1 MLNPLKITKD
11 KQKLIF
17 TLTKTVNLE
26 YNIFDMINCGDR
38 IKTLREKNRL
48 SQSMLSKKLGITT
61 MAISSY
67 ENGRIFPSINILT
80 KIADL
85 FDVSV
90 DYLLGR
96 VEDPNP
102 YDIKAEVLP
111 SYLKLLPIYLYTG
124 KEKIDISNFPDKSS
138 LSEYGTVRRS
148 VPANYG
154 LKVLNGIYLLPFA
167 DEEIIWI
174 DSEGKEKLDTGM
186 FALTIVKNEISVRET
201 FKDINTGM
209 ITLVSFTRGEEP
221 IIFKAED
228 INKYVIG
235 RVFEWYEERHVPKD
249 LS

>member
-1 MLNPLKITKD
+1 
-11 KQKLIF
+11 
-17 TLTKTVNLE
+17 
-26 YNIFDMINCGDR
+26 MIKVGER
-38 IKTLREKNRL
+38 IKILREKNKMNQADL
-48 SQSMLSKKLGITT
+48 AAKLGLTSV
-61 MAISSY
+61 AISSY
-67 ENGRIFPSINILT
+67 ENERTLPSINILT

-154 LKVLNGIYLLPFA
+154 LKVLNEIYLLPFA